1 MGVGFIAVFLVGIA
15 IGDVL
20 FAHASKRIQTA
31 SHDVT
36 AALSLPNDV
45 PPATRQ

>member
-20 FAHASKRIQTA
+20 LRAQANEYKPHRMT
-31 SHDVT
+31 
-36 AALSLPNDV
+36 
-45 PPATRQ
+45 

>member
-20 FAHASKRIQTA
+20 AQANEYKPHRMT
-31 SHDVT
+31 
-36 AALSLPNDV
+36 
-45 PPATRQ
+45 